1 MLGDQPTFS
10 TVNAPLDGSA
20 DAERAAI
27 LMSKVGRGDAKA
39 LEELYALWSGPLL
52 GVALR
57 ILGERGAAE
66 EVLQDT
72 FMRLWQRAEQYN
84 PARGPAFV
92 WAFTILRG
100 FCLDRLKH
108 GNRQKRGG
116 GRLVPFQ
123 PWVHGA
129 PAIPSAV
136 LAADDFHRVRR
147 ALNHL
152 DEAERECLELAV
164 FLEFTQAEI
173 SASTSVPLGTV
184 KHRLR
189 RALAKLRRLLDRHD
203 T

>member
-1 MLGDQPTFS
+1 MLGDQP
-10 TVNAPLDGSA
+10 AYPAHGLPLDHEA
-20 DAERAAI
+20 DAERAAW
-27 LMSKVGRGDAKA
+27 LLTKMGRGDATA

-57 ILGERGAAE
+57 MLGERGAAE

-72 FMRLWQRAEQYN
+72 FMRLWQRAAQYN
-84 PARGPAFV
+84 PARGSAFV

-100 FCLDRLKH
+100 FCLDRIKH
-108 GNRQKRGG
+108 GSRQKRGG

-129 PAIPSAV
+129 PAVPPAV
-136 LAADDFHRVRR
+136 LTADEFQRVRR
-147 ALNHL
+147 ALNRL
-152 DEAERECLELAV
+152 EPAERECLELAV

-173 SASTSVPLGTV
+173 ATATSVPLGTV

-189 RALAKLRRLLDRHD
+189 RALAKLRRLLDHHD
-203 T
+203 A